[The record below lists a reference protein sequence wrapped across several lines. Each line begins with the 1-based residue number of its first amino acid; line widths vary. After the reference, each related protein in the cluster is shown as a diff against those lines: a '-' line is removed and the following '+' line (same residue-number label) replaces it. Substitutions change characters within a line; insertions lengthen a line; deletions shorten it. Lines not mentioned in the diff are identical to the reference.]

1 MAQPHKS
8 SLEVWEHIRELDEV
22 ENWAERNRVVS
33 KSDHLLYN
41 QCAQVGVRDL
51 GGGDSY
57 VVGMDIISISQPLS
71 KTVQLPCDFFT

>member
-8 SLEVWEHIRELDEV
+8 SLEAWEHIRELDEV

-41 QCAQVGVRDL
+41 QCAQVGVWDL
-51 GGGDSY
+51 VGGG
-57 VVGMDIISISQPLS
+57 GGG
-71 KTVQLPCDFFT
+71 FFFCFWGGLFYPFNTI